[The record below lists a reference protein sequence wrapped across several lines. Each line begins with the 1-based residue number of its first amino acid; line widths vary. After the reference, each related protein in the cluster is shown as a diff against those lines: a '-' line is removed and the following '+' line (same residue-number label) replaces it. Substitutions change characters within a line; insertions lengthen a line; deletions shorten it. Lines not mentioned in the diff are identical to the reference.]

1 MSNSMNN
8 IVDNIESIINNEF
21 TINHSNRT
29 RLNLFIPE
37 EYPAICYQV
46 ENLGESGEQL
56 RSQSKDRGF
65 GISLFYIEKT
75 EVNENQYDFINR
87 VENIIEKL
95 RESGDL
101 NSRVF
106 SLLIEADFKD
116 RGTKDNAEFI
126 AQIKLEGLQ
135 PR

>member
-1 MSNSMNN
+1 MSDTIND
-8 IVDNIESIINNEF
+8 IVDNIESIINNNY

-37 EYPAICYQV
+37 DYPAICYQV

-56 RSQSKDRGF
+56 RSQRKDRGF
-65 GISLFYIEKT
+65 GISLFYIEKA
-75 EVNENQYDFINR
+75 EVNENQYDFIDK
-87 VENIIEKL
+87 VENIIELL

-106 SLLIEADFKD
+106 SLLIEADLKD
-116 RGTKDNAEFI
+116 RGTEDNAEFI
-126 AQIKLEGLQ
+126 AQIKIEGLQ

>member
-65 GISLFYIEKT
+65 GISLFYIEKA